1 MSNPFDPPQHSTV
14 AEITGD
20 VIVVDEI
27 TANEITLSDTVYEDL
42 RVGSAS
48 TEAIPGVIAPTF
60 SQLSSD
66 GLTPI
71 DFSALFEAAQ
81 FFTIPANPIFD
92 LNYTPIT
99 GLGWTVAVWAKQL
112 LRVSNQ
118 NILQRTSGTGDFEI
132 RINGSNGRVRVDN
145 GPTAISF
152 NAATTLPLNARVCL
166 IITAEPDPVN
176 IGREIISVYTGDPTV
191 PKDSRDNLAPTVD
204 TPLSNMNVACDND
217 GNAEFFFGQLDEL
230 RVWNKAL
237 DLAERQAY
245 YNSNL
250 GTTDPIAAANTL
262 VRYAFNGD
270 FTDSSGNGIDG
281 VLPIPPLQ
289 VPDFSDG
296 LVSSTLPG
304 LGVYLPFF
312 QPGMTE
318 SLHFQA
324 QLPHSWKEGSPIE
337 PHIHFACSDN
347 SVGEVRWVLEYT
359 IADFTPPSA
368 VASTAL
374 STFGTTVS
382 LTSDARENQG
392 QNVHSVAS
400 FGEIDMTGRGISTML
415 ICRIYRDTTD
425 TYPLGVFFQEIGF
438 HYEVDSLGSQERY
451 VK

>member
-1 MSNPFDPPQHSTV
+1 MSTTPFGIPQHRVRS
-14 AEITGD
+14 EITGD
-20 VIVVDEI
+20 AIIVDEI
-27 TANEITLSDTVYEDL
+27 TTNEITLSETVYEDL

-48 TEAIPGVIAPTF
+48 TEAIPGVTAPTF

-66 GLTPI
+66 GFTPI

-92 LNYTPIT
+92 LNSGT
-99 GLGWTVAVWAKQL
+99 GWTVAVWLKQL
-112 LRVSNQ
+112 LRISNQ

-132 RINGSNGRVRVDN
+132 RINGSNGRIRVDN
-145 GPTAISF
+145 GPAAISF
-152 NAATTLPLNARVCL
+152 NAATTLPLNTRVCL

-176 IGREIISVYTGDPTV
+176 IGREVISVYTGDPVV
-191 PKDSRDNLAPTVD
+191 PKDSRDDLAPTVD

-217 GNAEFFFGQLDEL
+217 GNAEFFFGQFDEL

-237 DLAERQAY
+237 DLTERQAY

-250 GTTDPIAAANTL
+250 GTTDPVAAANTL

-270 FTDSSGNGIDG
+270 FTDSSGNGING

-289 VPDFSDG
+289 IPDFSDG

-337 PHIHFACSDN
+337 PHIHFACNDS
-347 SVGEVRWVLEYT
+347 SAGEVRWVLEYT
-359 IADFTPPSA
+359 IADFTPQTAA
-368 VASTAL
+368 VGTAL
-374 STFGTTVS
+374 TTFGTTLT
-382 LTSDARENQG
+382 LTSESRENQG

-400 FGEIDMTGRGISTML
+400 FGEIDMTGRGILTML
-415 ICRIYRDTTD
+415 TCRVYRDPTD

-438 HYEVDSLGSQERY
+438 HYEVDSLGSRERY
-451 VK
+451 AK